1 MFALFVASLLAQ
13 AEAAPAPTAAE
24 PAAAAGTESATVEPT
39 TAEVKVEAPP
49 EPPPMACAR
58 WKAPGLLEGPAFLGY
73 AEADFAV
80 GRRACPRSEIGIGA
94 DFGAIIDTPNFYGD
108 VGIQALVY
116 GSWALSSKTEVFALL
131 EAFDWMYTVNAVISG
146 TRASLGNATLGV
158 SRQVYE
164 TESVAG
170 ALSLRVLLP
179 TASNIPG
186 TRNTGAEVGHSISLR
201 AATFLEVHAYAG
213 VGFTV
218 GLGPAPLP
226 ALTLVGMLGAALTP
240 VSWFS
245 FVLDLSGGL
254 AGRSFFA
261 PTAALRFRVFNLG
274 IELAATRPL
283 AGTDRNDAIGALRI
297 AWRF

>member
-1 MFALFVASLLAQ
+1 VIALLALSLLAQ
-13 AEAAPAPTAAE
+13 QPEAAPAPAPETPPE
-24 PAAAAGTESATVEPT
+24 TATVAPA

-49 EPPPMACAR
+49 EPPPTACSR
-58 WKAPGLLEGPAFLGY
+58 WKAPALMEGPAFLGY

-80 GRRACPRSEIGIGA
+80 GRRACARSEVGLGA

-108 VGIQALVY
+108 VGVQGLLY
-116 GSWALSSKTEVFALL
+116 GSVAINPKTEIFAVF
-131 EAFDWMYTVNAVISG
+131 EAVSFQYTVNAVISG
-146 TRASLGNATLGV
+146 TKTSLGDATIGL

-164 TESVAG
+164 TDSVAG
-170 ALSLRVLLP
+170 AVNLRVLLP
-179 TASNIPG
+179 TGSYIPG
-186 TRNTGAEVGHSISLR
+186 TRNTGAELGHSVSLR
-201 AATFLEVHAYAG
+201 AASFLEVHAHAG

-226 ALTLVGMLGAALTP
+226 ELRLVGLLGAALTP

-245 FVLDLSGGL
+245 FVVDVSGGL

-261 PTAALRFRVFNLG
+261 PTAALRFRVFNVG

-283 AGTDRNDAIGALRI
+283 AGTDRNTAIGALRV
-297 AWRF
+297 AYRF